1 MFLICRRTRSCLT
14 RSWDGECVER
24 PSSLLRA
31 FIFPSRLQEVN
42 SQRINIIRKQRK
54 RERRRASVTKKD
66 NTIGDGKQRLTRV
79 RIQLANAPCAWYPGY
94 APPADQQGQEC
105 PGQAF
110 ADPAFVSADEVD
122 IGALHHRYH
131 QSRKTVAIDHELS
144 AAVLLKADLLRRH
157 AGDSMNLCHTSSC
170 R

>member
-54 RERRRASVTKKD
+54 RERRRASVTKKG
-66 NTIGDGKQRLTRV
+66 NTIGDGRKQELTRA
-79 RIQLANAPCAWYPGY
+79 RMQTRRAP
-94 APPADQQGQEC
+94 E
-105 PGQAF
+105 F
-110 ADPAFVSADEVD
+110 AH
-122 IGALHHRYH
+122 GCRL
-131 QSRKTVAIDHELS
+131 LS
-144 AAVLLKADLLRRH
+144 AG
-157 AGDSMNLCHTSSC
+157 AG
-170 R
+170 RVPV

>member
-1 MFLICRRTRSCLT
+1 MFLICRRTRSWLT
-14 RSWDGECVER
+14 RSCDGGCVER

-79 RIQLANAPCAWYPGY
+79 RIQLRRTPEFARGCSLL
-94 APPADQQGQEC
+94 PA
-105 PGQAF
+105 
-110 ADPAFVSADEVD
+110 
-122 IGALHHRYH
+122 GAGRVPVHAL
-131 QSRKTVAIDHELS
+131 QSHGASDNYGHILTAL
-144 AAVLLKADLLRRH
+144 
-157 AGDSMNLCHTSSC
+157 
-170 R
+170 